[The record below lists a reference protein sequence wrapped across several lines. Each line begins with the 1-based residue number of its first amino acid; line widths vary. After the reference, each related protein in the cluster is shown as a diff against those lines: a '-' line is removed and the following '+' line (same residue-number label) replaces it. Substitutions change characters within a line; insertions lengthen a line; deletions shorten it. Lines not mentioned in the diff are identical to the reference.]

1 MVSRCQKVASA
12 GITVM
17 AWQWLPLPNFA
28 SALCFAQLSLSD
40 AGPPVLRRRI
50 SLPQRDAR
58 IAQTSLEKKSNT
70 IRRTSNIFKT
80 EKKTNNTQTVLE
92 NQRLE

>member
-1 MVSRCQKVASA
+1 MSEGCVSRDHGHGMAMAATSEFRLSTLLRTALSERCWTSRPPKKNFLASK
-12 GITVM
+12 GCMHRTNI
-17 AWQWLPLPNFA
+17 F
-28 SALCFAQLSLSD
+28 
-40 AGPPVLRRRI
+40 R
-50 SLPQRDAR
+50 
-58 IAQTSLEKKSNT
+58 KKSNT